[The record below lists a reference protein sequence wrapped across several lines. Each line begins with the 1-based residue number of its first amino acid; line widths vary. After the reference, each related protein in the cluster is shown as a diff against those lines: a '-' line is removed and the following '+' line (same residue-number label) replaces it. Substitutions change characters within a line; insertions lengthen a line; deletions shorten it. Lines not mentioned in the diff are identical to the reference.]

1 MPFANIHYPSGFL
14 FKLGEKIGSYLFKIK
29 MGANTYF
36 DNKVAWITGASS
48 GIGEALAYEMS
59 AAGARLILSARRME
73 ELERVKQA
81 CINPLNVQLL
91 QVDLADMASLE
102 SKVATAVGLFG
113 HIDIMVHN
121 GGITQRSLVIETGM
135 DVHRQVM
142 EVDYFSYVK
151 LTRELLPHFVGRK
164 AGHFVVTSSV
174 MGKIG
179 TPMRSAYAAA
189 KHALHGFFDCLRAEV
204 AADNIKVTILT
215 PGYISTNISL
225 YALTKNAYGLGKPSE
240 NIENGLPAD
249 RAAKQIMKAIKRGAF
264 EPYIGR
270 FSGERIVLWL
280 NRLAPDVVTRIA
292 PRLVP
297 K

>member
-1 MPFANIHYPSGFL
+1 MATDN
-14 FKLGEKIGSYLFKIK
+14 
-29 MGANTYF
+29 YF
-36 DNKVAWITGASS
+36 NNKVTWITGASS
-48 GIGEALAYEMS
+48 GIGEALAYALS
-59 AAGARLILSARRME
+59 AVGGRLILSGRRTN

-81 CINPLNVQLL
+81 CSDPSQVILL
-91 QVDLADMASLE
+91 QLDLADADSLE
-102 SKVATAVGLFG
+102 GKVNDAVKCFG
-113 HIDIMVHN
+113 HIDIMAHN

-135 DVHRQVM
+135 EVHRRMM
-142 EVDYFSYVK
+142 EVDYFSYVA
-151 LTRELLPHFVGRK
+151 LTKALLPHFVERK

-215 PGYISTNISL
+215 PGYIRTNISL
-225 YALTKNAYGLGKPSE
+225 YALTKTPYGLGKPSE
-240 NIENGLPAD
+240 NIENGYPAD
-249 RAAKQIMKAIKRGAF
+249 RAAIQILKAIKKGAF

-270 FSGERIVLWL
+270 FSGERIVLWIK
-280 NRLAPDVVTRIA
+280 RLAPGVLTRMT
-292 PRLVP
+292 PKLVP